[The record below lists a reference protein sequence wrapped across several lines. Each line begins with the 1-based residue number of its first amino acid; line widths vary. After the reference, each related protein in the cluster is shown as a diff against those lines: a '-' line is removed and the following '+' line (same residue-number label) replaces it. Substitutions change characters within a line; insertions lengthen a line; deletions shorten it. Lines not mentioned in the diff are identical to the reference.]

1 MKIKCEYCESVY
13 DDSEGRCPNCGAPAP
28 TTGHTA
34 SGTPKTI
41 EELKKYCDD
50 NGFTSERTRFFIGE
64 DYRGAKAFG
73 IYQEGSDFV
82 VYKNKAD
89 GSRAVR
95 YRGSDEEYAVRE
107 LYMRLQDEVLNQ
119 KSHYVARKEREVE
132 DSRSTAGRST
142 SRSGRAHRGILGG
155 IFSNILEIAVVIW
168 IIASV
173 FAMFRGNHNGYYTY
187 GPTHYYNLDGT
198 WYYYASDYGNWY
210 ESYDTPEDLVDNYKD
225 YYDGDSWDSS
235 YGTTDFTRTDYYS
248 DWEDD
253 NNDSSSDSS
262 GWSSSDWDSS
272 STDWDS
278 DW

>member
-13 DDSEGRCPNCGAPAP
+13 DDSESKCPNCGAPTP
-28 TTGHTA
+28 TTGHAA
-34 SGTPKTI
+34 SGTPRTI

-64 DYRGAKAFG
+64 NYHGARAFG
-73 IYQEGSDFV
+73 IYQEGADFI

-107 LYMRLQDEVLNQ
+107 LYMRLQEEIINQ
-119 KSHYVARKEREVE
+119 KSHHVARQQSEG
-132 DSRSTAGRST
+132 SRGRNK
-142 SRSGRAHRGILGG
+142 SGRLLY
-155 IFSNILEIAVVIW
+155 NILTGV
-168 IIASV
+168 IIAGMIVSIIMQFV
-173 FAMFRGNHNGYYTY
+173 GNRNNGYYTY
-187 GPTHYYNLDGT
+187 DSTHYYNLGGT

-210 ESYDTPEDLVDNYKD
+210 ESYNTPGELVDNYGD
-225 YYDGDSWDSS
+225 YYDGDSWNSN
-235 YGTTDFTRTDYYS
+235 YGTTDFSHTDYYS
-248 DWEDD
+248 DWEE
-253 NNDSSSDSS
+253 NRSSDSS

-272 STDWDS
+272 DTDWDS